1 MRCLSPFRDVVL
13 TAAAYGWD
21 MHSEALRFHGSY
33 RYASRQV
40 LARALAGAQARL
52 DEEEL
57 HDLGPSWLRSFLAAG
72 ATLQIDATLPA
83 GGDRFAAAAV
93 VQALALDALDGLVE
107 ARRGGLRVDAFP
119 PGGDDADD

>member
-1 MRCLSPFRDVVL
+1 MRYLSPARDVVL
-13 TAAAYGWD
+13 SATAYEWD
-21 MHSEALRFHGSY
+21 MHADALRFHGTY

-40 LARALAGAQARL
+40 LARALAAAHAWL

-57 HDLGPSWLRSFLAAG
+57 HDLGATWLRSFIPAG

-93 VQALALDALDGLVE
+93 VQALAIDALDGLVE
-107 ARRGGLRVDAFP
+107 ARRGTRQVDEFP
-119 PGGDDADD
+119 SGADDADD

>member
-1 MRCLSPFRDVVL
+1 
-13 TAAAYGWD
+13 
-21 MHSEALRFHGSY
+21 MHSAALRFHGTY

-40 LARALAGAQARL
+40 LARALAGAHAWL

-57 HDLGPSWLRSFLAAG
+57 HDLGACWLRSFVPAG

-93 VQALALDALDGLVE
+93 VQALAIDALDGLVE
-107 ARRGGLRVDAFP
+107 ARRGARRVDEFP